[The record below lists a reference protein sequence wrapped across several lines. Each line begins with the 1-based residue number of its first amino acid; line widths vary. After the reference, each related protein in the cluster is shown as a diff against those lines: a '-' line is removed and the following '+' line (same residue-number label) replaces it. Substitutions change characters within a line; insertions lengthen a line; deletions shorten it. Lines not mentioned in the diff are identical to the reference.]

1 MPAAVCAPAS
11 PVAFVDGAVE
21 VYVPALPAAAFD
33 AYVFSSPNTVHALA
47 VDTPAVV
54 QIYSFP
60 DDVIINTSPFS
71 VKQDEITATIILF
84 GYISFILFI

>member
-1 MPAAVCAPAS
+1 MPVAVCAPAS

-71 VKQDEITATIILF
+71 AALSVAVPVVV
-84 GYISFILFI
+84 